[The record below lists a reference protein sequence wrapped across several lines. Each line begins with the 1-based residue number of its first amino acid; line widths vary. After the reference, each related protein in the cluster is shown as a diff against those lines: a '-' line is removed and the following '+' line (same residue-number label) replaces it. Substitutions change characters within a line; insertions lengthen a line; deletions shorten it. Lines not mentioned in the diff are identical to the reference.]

1 MNTLKTFMLMTFLTV
16 LVVLLG
22 GVIADE
28 AGLYFA
34 FIFAVI
40 MNVGAYW
47 FSDKLALSMTRSRP
61 LKEEDA
67 PKLFAMTRRLAEQ
80 ANMPMPRLYLMESN
94 QPNAFATGR
103 NPANG
108 VVAVTTGLVRLMNE
122 EELEGVI
129 AHELAHIKNRD
140 ILISTIAAVL
150 AGALTMI
157 ARMGMYRNMF
167 GRGRNQGGAQ
177 ILIQI
182 LAIALAPIAALI
194 VRSAIS
200 RSREYEADKI
210 GAEISGNPNGLAN
223 ALLKLEQGVRRTPM
237 EVNESTSH
245 MFIINPLS
253 GQKLTNLFSTHP
265 PIRDRV
271 AKLKQQSRR

>member
-1 MNTLKTFMLMTFLTV
+1 
-16 LVVLLG
+16 
-22 GVIADE
+22 
-28 AGLYFA
+28 
-34 FIFAVI
+34 
-40 MNVGAYW
+40 
-47 FSDKLALSMTRSRP
+47 
-61 LKEEDA
+61 
-67 PKLFAMTRRLAEQ
+67 
-80 ANMPMPRLYLMESN
+80 MPRLYLMDSN

-108 VVAVTTGLVRLMNE
+108 VVAVTSGLVRLMSD

-140 ILISTIAAVL
+140 ILISTIAAVM

-177 ILIQI
+177 VLIQI
-182 LAIALAPIAALI
+182 LAIVLAPIAALV

-200 RSREYEADKI
+200 RSREYEADQI
-210 GAEISGNPNGLAN
+210 GGQISGNPEGLAK
-223 ALLKLEQGVRRTPM
+223 ALLKLEQGVSRTPM
-237 EVNESTSH
+237 EVNEATSH

-253 GQKLTNLFSTHP
+253 GQKLSNLFSTHP
-265 PIRDRV
+265 PIKDRV
-271 AKLKQQSRR
+271 TKLRRQGR

>member
-1 MNTLKTFMLMTFLTV
+1 MNTLKTFLLMILLTV
-16 LVVLLG
+16 LVVLIG
-22 GVIADE
+22 GAIGGPE
-28 AGLYFA
+28 GLYFA

-40 MNVGAYW
+40 LNVGAYW
-47 FSDKLALSMTRSRP
+47 FSDKLALKMTRSRP
-61 LKEEDA
+61 LKEEEA
-67 PKLFAMTRRLAEQ
+67 PKLFTMTRRLAER
-80 ANMPMPRLYLMESN
+80 ANMPMPRLYLMDSN

-108 VVAVTTGLVRLMNE
+108 VVAVTSGLVRLMSD

-140 ILISTIAAVL
+140 ILISTIAAVM

-177 ILIQI
+177 VLIQI
-182 LAIALAPIAALI
+182 LAIVLAPIAALV

-200 RSREYEADKI
+200 RSREYEADQI
-210 GAEISGNPNGLAN
+210 GGQISGNPEGLAK
-223 ALLKLEQGVRRTPM
+223 ALLKLEQGVSRTPM
-237 EVNESTSH
+237 EVNEATSH

-253 GQKLTNLFSTHP
+253 GQKLSNLFSTHP
-265 PIRDRV
+265 PIKDRV
-271 AKLKQQSRR
+271 TKLRRQGR